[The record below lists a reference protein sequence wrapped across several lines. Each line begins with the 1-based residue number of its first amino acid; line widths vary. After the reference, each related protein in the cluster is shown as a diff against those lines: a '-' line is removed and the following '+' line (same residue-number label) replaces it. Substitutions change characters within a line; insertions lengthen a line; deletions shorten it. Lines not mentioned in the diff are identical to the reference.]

1 MCKATY
7 FEHDQRL
14 AFYTNSEPILYEPR
28 KSRKSR
34 KFRRGE
40 SLTIS
45 IDDNDLDSYRLIA
58 SLQETQLEIRD
69 RGAEKWWA
77 KKWKTWGSWLFF
89 SAHHFFATSNA
100 LPTSRSTSIC
110 RSTLTRFRAIRTS
123 WSIGFRMPERH
134 PSPSPNQPR
143 IHFRNLASRASVH
156 GIVTACLG
164 ACVIDWCVKFGSK
177 WGMFK

>member
-14 AFYTNSEPILYEPR
+14 AFYANSEPILYEPR

-34 KFRRGE
+34 KFRRCE
-40 SLTIS
+40 SLTTS

-58 SLQETQLEIRD
+58 SLQDMQREIRD

-77 KKWKTWGSWLFF
+77 KKWKTWGLMALFF
-89 SAHHFFATSNA
+89 AHHFFATSNA

-123 WSIGFRMPERH
+123 WSIGFRMPERLN
-134 PSPSPNQPR
+134 SAS
-143 IHFRNLASRASVH
+143 ASRRLNASQN
-156 GIVTACLG
+156 GRPST
-164 ACVIDWCVKFGSK
+164 
-177 WGMFK
+177 

>member
-14 AFYTNSEPILYEPR
+14 AFYANSEPILYEPR

-34 KFRRGE
+34 KFRRCE
-40 SLTIS
+40 SLTTS

-77 KKWKTWGSWLFF
+77 KKWKTWGLMALFF
-89 SAHHFFATSNA
+89 CPQFFCHCKCTTDISVDVKMQFNA
-100 LPTSRSTSIC
+100 NAFQGDHNVVEHWIPDARTCNYSGQASGNNSEMLLPTPFSCIISAFSARVQKLIVGIA
-110 RSTLTRFRAIRTS
+110 FR
-123 WSIGFRMPERH
+123 
-134 PSPSPNQPR
+134 Q
-143 IHFRNLASRASVH
+143 
-156 GIVTACLG
+156 
-164 ACVIDWCVKFGSK
+164 
-177 WGMFK
+177 

>member
-14 AFYTNSEPILYEPR
+14 TFYANSEPILYEPR

-123 WSIGFRMPERH
+123 WSIGFRMPERSR
-134 PSPSPNQPR
+134 SPGRRSDRSIQNTR
-143 IHFRNLASRASVH
+143 CRRLRVH
-156 GIVTACLG
+156 RVVIRRLLHRDKGSTAVYLYF
-164 ACVIDWCVKFGSK
+164 V
-177 WGMFK
+177 